1 VRPNGSKGI
10 LVISSARL
18 FLIVALTALLPA
30 YGCQVISA
38 SITSPSDSVSGTGR
52 AIGGSSEAISVS
64 SGSDPDDDSK
74 PSYERD
80 LREYTAS
87 FVRSG
92 GKTADFKPGVSRIA
106 ASHGISNWEAD
117 SKSPEA
123 IGAGLAA
130 ASLSETQARTFC
142 SDQAFSVDFTNKVMS
157 AWKSAK

>member
-1 VRPNGSKGI
+1 MSPKRI
-10 LVISSARL
+10 LLLAL
-18 FLIVALTALLPA
+18 LTALLPA

-92 GKTADFKPGVSRIA
+92 GKTADFKPGVTRIA
-106 ASHGISNWEAD
+106 ASHGITNWETDAKTP
-117 SKSPEA
+117 SA

-130 ASLSETQARTFC
+130 ADLNEAQARTFC
-142 SDQAFSVDFTNKVMS
+142 SDQTFSTDLTNKVMS
-157 AWKSAK
+157 AWKSAQ

>member
-1 VRPNGSKGI
+1 MSSSRVF
-10 LVISSARL
+10 LVAI
-18 FLIVALTALLPA
+18 LTALLPV

-64 SGSDPDDDSK
+64 SGSDPDDDKGK

-92 GKTADFKPGVSRIA
+92 GATADFKPGVTRIA
-106 ASHGISNWEAD
+106 AGHGITNWEAD
-117 SKSPEA
+117 SKTPGA

-130 ASLSETQARTFC
+130 ASVTETQARAFC
-142 SDQAFSVDFTNKVMS
+142 SDQTFSTDLTNKIMS
-157 AWKSAK
+157 AWKSAQ

>member
-1 VRPNGSKGI
+1 VTSSRML
-10 LVISSARL
+10 LVAI
-18 FLIVALTALLPA
+18 LTALLPA

-38 SITSPSDSVSGTGR
+38 SITSPSDSISGTGH
-52 AIGGSSEAISVS
+52 AIGGSSEAVSIS
-64 SGSDPDDDSK
+64 SGSEADSEK

-92 GKTADFKPGVSRIA
+92 GKKEDYKPGVTRIA

-117 SKSPEA
+117 PKTPGA

-130 ASLSETQARTFC
+130 AGLSETQARSFC
-142 SDQAFSVDFTNKVMS
+142 SDQAFTADFTDKVMA
-157 AWKSAK
+157 AWKSAQ

>member
-1 VRPNGSKGI
+1 MSSKRI
-10 LVISSARL
+10 LL
-18 FLIVALTALLPA
+18 VAILTALLPA

-87 FVRSG
+87 FVRAG
-92 GKTADFKPGVSRIA
+92 GEKANYKPGVSRIA
-106 ASHGISNWEAD
+106 ASHGITNWETD
-117 SKSPEA
+117 SKTPDA

-130 ASLSETQARTFC
+130 AGLSEGQARTFC
-142 SDQAFSVDFTNKVMS
+142 SDQTFSADLTNKVMS
-157 AWKSAK
+157 EWKDAQ

>member
-1 VRPNGSKGI
+1 MTSTRML
-10 LVISSARL
+10 LVT
-18 FLIVALTALLPA
+18 VLTALLPA

-38 SITSPSDSVSGTGR
+38 SITSPSDSISGTGH
-52 AIGGSSEAISVS
+52 AIGGSSEAVSMS
-64 SGSDPDDDSK
+64 SGSDPDSDK

-92 GKTADFKPGVSRIA
+92 GQTADYKPGVTRIA

-117 SKSPEA
+117 SKTPGS

-130 ASLSETQARTFC
+130 ADLSEAQTRTFC
-142 SDQAFSVDFTNKVMS
+142 SDQAFSADLTDKVVS
-157 AWKSAK
+157 AWKSAQ